1 METQVELAVVPAVL
15 NSLMLLN
22 RTNLRGVSSWVP
34 RTVQALSIAAHHRN
48 RVVGSG
54 LMAALVP
61 DQTWASFPDYLD
73 DLATTEPVALRDR
86 LVRRVGHL
94 AATRSNET
102 YPAAAILADW
112 RVYIKALKAA
122 QPGEALEVTLAHE
135 THGLLHNPT
144 ALHDLV
150 ISHLREMWD
159 GWLAAEWT
167 RVAPTLHQSAD
178 RIRGQMASGRPVLA
192 ALQQVA
198 GRDSSDWAVLGAGTT
213 RTVVV
218 PSPHNGVLTTFLRGD
233 TTLWVCVGR
242 DLFNAELVRSTPVGR
257 GELLNR
263 LQALADDARLWMMEL
278 LHERGELSAQDIIA
292 QTGFSQS
299 SASRDL
305 NSLRNAGFVHER
317 RVGGANKFYR
327 LAPNHI
333 ASTFEALN
341 QLLAGEMPMP
351 VPAAAHNNAQPAALS
366 RCLNADGHMV
376 IWPSKQQDRLLV
388 LAYLIEQFEPGHFY
402 TEKQVN
408 DILCPH
414 TGSDVAHLRRTL
426 FSNDLLNREGDGS
439 RYWRV

>member
-15 NSLMLLN
+15 NSLILLN
-22 RTNLRGVSSWVP
+22 RTNLRGVSSWVS
-34 RTVQALSIAAHHRN
+34 RTVQALSIAAQQRN
-48 RVVGSG
+48 RVVGFG
-54 LMAALVP
+54 LMTALVP
-61 DQTWASFPDYLD
+61 DQTWASFPEYLD
-73 DLATTEPVALRDR
+73 DLAATEPAVLRDR
-86 LVRRVGHL
+86 LVQRVSHL

-102 YPAAAILADW
+102 YTAAAILADW

-122 QPGEALEVTLAHE
+122 QPGEALEVTIAHE
-135 THGLLHNPT
+135 SHGLLHNPT
-144 ALHDLV
+144 ALHDIV

-159 GWLAAEWT
+159 DWLAAEWT
-167 RVAPTLHQSAD
+167 RVAPALHQSVG
-178 RIRGQMASGRPVLA
+178 RIRGQIANGRPVLE

-198 GRDSSDWAVLGAGTT
+198 GRDSTAWAVPGAGTT

-263 LQALADDARLWMMEL
+263 LQALADDARLRMLEL

-327 LAPNHI
+327 FAPNHV
-333 ASTFEALN
+333 ASTFEALS
-341 QLLAGEMPMP
+341 QLLAGEMPK
-351 VPAAAHNNAQPAALS
+351 PAPIATQNNAQPAALS
-366 RCLNADGHMV
+366 RYLNAAGHMV

-388 LAYLIEQFEPGHFY
+388 LAYLIEQFESGRFY
-402 TEKQVN
+402 SEKQVN
-408 DILCPH
+408 DMLRPH

-426 FSNDLLNREGDGS
+426 FSYDLLNREGDGS

>member
-1 METQVELAVVPAVL
+1 METNVESAVVPAVL
-15 NSLMLLN
+15 NSLRLLN
-22 RTNLRGVSSWVP
+22 RTNLRGISNWVS
-34 RTVQALSIAAHHRN
+34 RTVQALSIAAQHRN
-48 RVVGSG
+48 RLVGAG
-54 LMAALVP
+54 LMVGLVP
-61 DQTWASFPDYLD
+61 DQAWASFPDYLD
-73 DLATTEPVALRDR
+73 DLAATEPVALRDR
-86 LVRRVGHL
+86 LVRRVSHL
-94 AATRSNET
+94 AALRSNET
-102 YPAAAILADW
+102 YPAAAILTDW
-112 RVYIKALKAA
+112 RGYIKALKAA
-122 QPGEALEVTLAHE
+122 HPGEALEVTIAHE
-135 THGLLHNPT
+135 VHGLLNNPT
-144 ALHDLV
+144 ALHDLA

-159 GWLAAEWT
+159 GWLATEWT
-167 RVAPTLHQSAD
+167 RVAPALEQSVG
-178 RIRGQMASGRPVLA
+178 RIRGQMARGQPVLA
-192 ALQQVA
+192 ALQHGA
-198 GRDSSDWAVLGAGTT
+198 GRDSTDWATLGAGTT

-242 DLFNAELVRSTPVGR
+242 DLFNTELVRSTPIGR

-263 LQALADDARLWMMEL
+263 LQALADDARLRMMEL

-341 QLLAGEMPMP
+341 QLLAGEMPKSTP
-351 VPAAAHNNAQPAALS
+351 TVAQTNDQPAALS
-366 RCLNADGHMV
+366 RCLNADGQMV

-388 LAYLIEQFEPGHFY
+388 LAYLIEQFEPDHSY

-408 DILCPH
+408 DILRPH

-426 FSNDLLNREGDGS
+426 FSYGLLNREGDGS